1 MPHNWNDHH
10 RYHHRHENFYG
21 APYRGLAALYNTTS
35 VEYTENNTNMLKTK
49 KSLIRRDWKCV
60 SWVYVEADA
69 RWNQFYMSPN
79 LQRIQQLICV
89 NQWQERIVTVGLVI
103 EGRKWEKQILS
114 KSENKFAPLA

>member
-10 RYHHRHENFYG
+10 RYHHRHENLYG

-60 SWVYVEADA
+60 PWVLCGSWC
-69 RWNQFYMSPN
+69 WFNMSLN

-89 NQWQERIVTVGLVI
+89 NQWQECIVTVGLVI

-114 KSENKFAPLA
+114 KSEKKFAPLA